1 MIWIRLLAK
10 CPLTSGYDRGIG
22 KCRVI
27 LYEYPLNERIRTYLR
42 LQQLFSRLGQL
53 IGRDQALDHH
63 FALTT
68 LFEIMEVGARSE
80 LKSEVLKDLERQ
92 KQVFSAYR
100 GNPAIS
106 EKALDGLIAQLDRH
120 FEALNHVAGKMGQS
134 LTDHD
139 FLMAL
144 RSRVAIPGG
153 TCEFDLPA
161 YHAWQHH
168 DAASRSRDL
177 AQWTLPL
184 APWAQAIQQLLQML
198 RDSGSSQKVMA
209 TSGQLQQN
217 LPQGRTFQLLRLKID
232 PALGITPEISC
243 NRLLVVIRMMR
254 QLSDGKLVATTDDVP
269 FEMTFCA

>member
-1 MIWIRLLAK
+1 MPKWLSL
-10 CPLTSGYDRGIG
+10 PPTSGYDGGIG

-27 LYEYPLNERIRTYLR
+27 LYEYPFNERIRTYLR
-42 LQQLFSRLGQL
+42 LQQLFSRLGEL
-53 IGRDQALDHH
+53 VGRDQALDHH
-63 FALTT
+63 FALIT
-68 LFEIMEVGARSE
+68 LFEIMEVGGRSE

-92 KQVFSAYR
+92 KQVYSAYR

-106 EKALDGLIAQLDRH
+106 EKALDGLIAQLDH
-120 FEALNHVAGKMGQS
+120 LFEALNHVAGKMGQS

-144 RSRVAIPGG
+144 RSRAAIPGG

-168 DAASRSRDL
+168 DASSRTRDL
-177 AQWTLPL
+177 QQWILPF
-184 APWAQAIQQLLQML
+184 APWAQAIEQLLQML
-198 RDSGSSQKVMA
+198 RESGSSQKVMA

-217 LPQGRTFQLLRLKID
+217 LPQGRSFQLLRLKID
-232 PALGITPEISC
+232 PSLGLTPEISC

-254 QLSDGKLVATTDDVP
+254 QQSDGKLVATTDDVP
-269 FEMTFCA
+269 FEMTLCA

>member
-1 MIWIRLLAK
+1 
-10 CPLTSGYDRGIG
+10 
-22 KCRVI
+22 VI
-27 LYEYPLNERIRTYLR
+27 LYEYPFNERIRTYLR
-42 LQQLFSRLGQL
+42 LQQLFSRLEQL
-53 IGRDQALDHH
+53 IGRDQAVDHH

-68 LFEIMEVGARSE
+68 LFEILEVGARSE

-92 KQVFSAYR
+92 KQIYSAYR

-106 EKALDGLIAQLDRH
+106 EKALDGLIAQLDLL
-120 FEALNHVAGKMGQS
+120 FEALNQVSGKMGQS
-134 LTDHD
+134 LSEHD
-139 FLMAL
+139 FLTAL
-144 RSRVAIPGG
+144 KSRMAIPGG

-161 YHAWQHH
+161 YHAWQHQ
-168 DAASRSRDL
+168 DAASRAQDL

-198 RDSGSSQKVMA
+198 RESGSGQKVMA
-209 TSGQLQQN
+209 TAGQLQQN

-254 QLSDGKLVATTDDVP
+254 QQSDGKLVATTDDVP
-269 FEMTFCA
+269 FEMTLCA

>member
-1 MIWIRLLAK
+1 LAK
-10 CPLTSGYDRGIG
+10 WPLTSGYDRDIG

-106 EKALDGLIAQLDRH
+106 EKALDGLIAELDHH
-120 FEALNHVAGKMGQS
+120 FEALNQVAGKMGQS
-134 LTDHD
+134 LSEHD

-168 DAASRSRDL
+168 DPASRSRDL
-177 AQWTLPL
+177 AQWTQPL
-184 APWAQAIQQLLQML
+184 APWAQSIQQLLQML
-198 RDSGSSQKVMA
+198 RESGSSQKVMA

-232 PALGITPEISC
+232 PSLGITPEISC

-254 QLSDGKLVATTDDVP
+254 QHSDGKLVATTDDVP
-269 FEMTFCA
+269 FEMTLCA